1 LKQRFWIKIAICIVL
16 VLTVVPVIVAQT
28 PQPFSADMTMT
39 TAKNGE
45 PVSGKVFYSLPK
57 MRWDMSTHG
66 QNVSMIVNSGTQ
78 TMYMVMH
85 QNHMYMEM
93 NTNQTNPMARNM
105 PKPDA
110 SFDPKNPC
118 GKMADVT
125 CKNSGTETVNGRLC
139 DKWVTTDK
147 NGKTTTA
154 WIDKKLFF
162 PIKTVTA
169 DGATMELTNIK
180 EGAPPAS
187 TFDVPAGYQKMDMGG
202 MMRGQ
207 KPPQ

>member
-66 QNVSMIVNSGTQ
+66 QNVSMIVNSG
-78 TMYMVMH
+78 
-85 QNHMYMEM
+85 
-93 NTNQTNPMARNM
+93 
-105 PKPDA
+105 KPDA